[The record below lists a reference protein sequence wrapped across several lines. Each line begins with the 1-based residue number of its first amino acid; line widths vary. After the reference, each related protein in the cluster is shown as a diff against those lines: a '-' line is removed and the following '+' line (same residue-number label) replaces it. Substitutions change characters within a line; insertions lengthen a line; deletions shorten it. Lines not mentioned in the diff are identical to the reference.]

1 LVSDGYPGSFSDDEI
16 VRASGFLD
24 LLEPGMAV
32 MSDRGYD
39 SLPALRQRGVDL
51 IIPSLSHTMG
61 KGVSAPPSRRRSACA
76 PTGSP
81 RPHPRGAGASAVTHC
96 VRRAHPSC

>member
-1 LVSDGYPGSFSDDEI
+1 

-32 MSDRGYD
+32 MSDRSYD
-39 SLPALRQRGVDL
+39 NFPALRQRGVEL

-61 KGVSAPPSRRRSACA
+61 KGAGRDRAPFTEAECLRTYRIANVRIHVERVRRR
-76 PTGSP
+76 
-81 RPHPRGAGASAVTHC
+81 
-96 VRRAHPSC
+96 